1 MFDSLIES
9 RRDRKVWQRFL
20 TVPVALGIHGIFL
33 AAILIQN
40 YLEVPPINEPP
51 IQVSFAQVAPPPP
64 PPPAPPAAKPEA
76 PKPQPKVDIPMPTE
90 MVEPMAIPEMV
101 STEEQPEFVGVDGGV
116 PGGVPGGEV
125 GGVAGGVPGGIIT
138 EAPPP
143 PPPSEPLRIGG
154 NVSSPEVISRM
165 QPEYPALARAARVQG
180 VVILEAVIRRDGSV
194 GDIKVLRGLR
204 LGCTEAAVEA
214 LRQWRFKPGM
224 QNGIPVDVY
233 MTLTVNFK
241 LG

>member
-9 RRDRKVWQRFL
+9 RRDRHVWRRFV
-20 TVPVALGIHGIFL
+20 TVPVALGIHGIVL
-33 AAILIQN
+33 AAILIQD
-40 YLEVPPINEPP
+40 YLEVPAINEPP

-76 PKPQPKVDIPMPTE
+76 PKPPPKTDIPMPTE
-90 MVEPMAIPEMV
+90 MVEPVAIPDVV
-101 STEEQPEFVGVDGGV
+101 STQEQPELVGVEGGV

-138 EAPPP
+138 DAPPP

-154 NVSSPEVISRM
+154 NVSSPDVINRV

-204 LGCTEAAVEA
+204 LGCTEAATEA